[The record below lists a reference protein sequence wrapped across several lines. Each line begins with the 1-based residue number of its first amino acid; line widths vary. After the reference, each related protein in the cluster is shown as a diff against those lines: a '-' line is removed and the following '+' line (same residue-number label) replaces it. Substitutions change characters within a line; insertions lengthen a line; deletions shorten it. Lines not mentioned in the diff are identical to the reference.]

1 MVRDNVSL
9 MIPDKRIG
17 RDDRPAVSRGE
28 WRVFAICMA
37 IALLDG
43 FDVQTM
49 GVAAPALAQVWGLP
63 ATAFSAVFMA
73 APAGMLVGALAMGRL
88 ADRLGR
94 RRPIIAATLLFAAG
108 TVLTAFAPNLT
119 TMAAIRFATGIGLG
133 GVLPNLVAL
142 VTECAPQPLRGRLT
156 TLTFS
161 TLPLG
166 SMVAA
171 LLARYLIPSHGWQSL
186 FLLGGAAPAVV
197 AAIAFVCLPESPSFL
212 ALRADRVPLVAPTA
226 LRTAVGNAIGPGRP
240 LTTALLV
247 FVTGLNLFM
256 LYFTLNWLPT
266 LLTLSGLPGER
277 ALLATVFLNTSGFVG
292 AIGWGF
298 LIDRAGAPS
307 VMAAVG
313 VLAALGMALLSVGQA
328 HSALLAVAL
337 FVSGASVL
345 GAVPG
350 LYAVIASMYPTASR
364 ATGVGTVL
372 GAGRIGSVVGPAAG
386 GLLLTLDWSIPS
398 IFRTVGAL
406 GLAWAVALWLLSGA
420 KTETG

>member
-1 MVRDNVSL
+1 
-9 MIPDKRIG
+9 MIQGTRTG
-17 RDDRPAVSRGE
+17 GDDRPPVGRRE

-43 FDVQTM
+43 FDVQAM
-49 GVAAPALAQVWGLP
+49 GVAAPALARVWGIP
-63 ATAFSAVFMA
+63 AAALSAVFMA

-94 RRPIIAATLLFAAG
+94 RRPIIAATLVFAAG
-108 TVLTAFAPNLT
+108 TALTATAPNLT

-142 VTECAPQPLRGRLT
+142 VTECAPQRLRGRLT

-166 SMVAA
+166 SMLAA
-171 LLARYLIPSHGWQSL
+171 LLARFLIPSFGWQSL
-186 FLLGGAAPAVV
+186 FLVGGAAPAVV
-197 AAIAFVCLPESPSFL
+197 AAIAFVCLPESPSFVG
-212 ALRADRVPLVAPTA
+212 LRQACGPLVAPTA
-226 LRTAVGNAIGPGRP
+226 LRAVVGNAIGPGRP

-266 LLTLSGLPGER
+266 LLTLSGLPGEQ

-298 LIDRAGAPS
+298 LIDRTGAS
-307 VMAAVG
+307 TVMAAVG
-313 VLAALGMALLSVGQA
+313 VLAALGMALLSVGHA

-350 LYAVIASMYPTASR
+350 LYAVIASMYPTALR

-398 IFRTVGAL
+398 IFRTVGVL
-406 GLAWAVALWLLSGA
+406 GLAWGVALWLLNGPD
-420 KTETG
+420 TETG

>member
-1 MVRDNVSL
+1 
-9 MIPDKRIG
+9 
-17 RDDRPAVSRGE
+17 
-28 WRVFAICMA
+28 
-37 IALLDG
+37 
-43 FDVQTM
+43 
-49 GVAAPALAQVWGLP
+49 
-63 ATAFSAVFMA
+63 
-73 APAGMLVGALAMGRL
+73 MLVGALAMGRL

-171 LLARYLIPSHGWQSL
+171 LLARFLIPSHGWQSL

-197 AAIAFVCLPESPSFL
+197 AAIAFVRLPESPSFL
-212 ALRADRVPLVAPTA
+212 ALRADRLPLVAPTA
-226 LRTAVGNAIGPGRP
+226 LRTAVGNAIGPVRP

-292 AIGWGF
+292 AIGGGF
-298 LIDRAGAPS
+298 S
-307 VMAAVG
+307 
-313 VLAALGMALLSVGQA
+313 S
-328 HSALLAVAL
+328 
-337 FVSGASVL
+337 
-345 GAVPG
+345 
-350 LYAVIASMYPTASR
+350 
-364 ATGVGTVL
+364 TGR
-372 GAGRIGSVVGPAAG
+372 GRP
-386 GLLLTLDWSIPS
+386 L
-398 IFRTVGAL
+398 
-406 GLAWAVALWLLSGA
+406 
-420 KTETG
+420 